1 MSPRSA
7 QAHAFTLVEL
17 LVVIGIITV
26 LIALLLPTLGAARRQ
41 AQTVRDLTALR
52 TLMSGFQAYA
62 GENRGKVLPGYW
74 HQGQATDDR
83 GADVTFPGNARY
95 PWRLM
100 PYLSKVVRGGIL
112 SGEQEVL
119 LGNRDTADAAA
130 WTYEVSV
137 FPSFG
142 MNVRGVGGDL
152 FNNLKG
158 HVTRLGEPSNPTELI
173 VFCSARHKDDTSA
186 REGYYE
192 VRQPAAT
199 AVYDVNAMPGDFG
212 FIHPRY
218 AKDTRAACGFF
229 DGHAD
234 LLDIE
239 ELRQPRHWVNARHL
253 PAVASTTPA
262 P

>member
-1 MSPRSA
+1 MSPARRPST
-7 QAHAFTLVEL
+7 AFTLVEL

-26 LIALLLPTLGAARRQ
+26 LIALLLPALGAARRQ

-52 TLMSGFQAYA
+52 TLMNAFQAYA

-83 GADVTFPGNARY
+83 GDDVTFPANARY

-100 PYLSKVVRGGIL
+100 PYLSKVVKGGIL
-112 SGEQEVL
+112 SGEQEML
-119 LGNRDTADAAA
+119 LGQRDSADAAA

-158 HVTRLGEPSNPTELI
+158 HVSRLGEPSNPTELI
-173 VFCSARHKDDTSA
+173 VFCSARHRDDTGA

-192 VRQPAAT
+192 VRQPAAD
-199 AVYDVNAMPGDFG
+199 AVYNVNGPPGDFG
-212 FIHPRY
+212 FVHPRY
-218 AKDTRAACGFF
+218 VKDTRAAAGFF

-239 ELRQPRHWVNARHL
+239 QLKKPRHWVNARNL
-253 PAVASTTPA
+253 RAVAVAPPA